1 MPLALE
7 AQNLNHEAPREVAH
21 CILSWSHLW
30 NLVSQSRIFEGKQ
43 NNFSYCQAI
52 DSLFSIASYYYGSYL
67 VIFLILPPVNF
78 ADIGVFDISII
89 RRENIKMKEQNNSVA
104 MCCLFLDLFLSDLLS
119 NLIFVISLKP
129 YQHKSLGE
137 ILETD

>member
-1 MPLALE
+1 M
-7 AQNLNHEAPREVAH
+7 
-21 CILSWSHLW
+21 
-30 NLVSQSRIFEGKQ
+30 
-43 NNFSYCQAI
+43 
-52 DSLFSIASYYYGSYL
+52 
-67 VIFLILPPVNF
+67 IFLILPPVNF

>member
-1 MPLALE
+1 M
-7 AQNLNHEAPREVAH
+7 
-21 CILSWSHLW
+21 
-30 NLVSQSRIFEGKQ
+30 
-43 NNFSYCQAI
+43 
-52 DSLFSIASYYYGSYL
+52 
-67 VIFLILPPVNF
+67 IFLVLPPVNF

>member
-1 MPLALE
+1 
-7 AQNLNHEAPREVAH
+7 
-21 CILSWSHLW
+21 
-30 NLVSQSRIFEGKQ
+30 
-43 NNFSYCQAI
+43 
-52 DSLFSIASYYYGSYL
+52 
-67 VIFLILPPVNF
+67 
-78 ADIGVFDISII
+78 
-89 RRENIKMKEQNNSVA
+89 MKEQNNSVA